1 MKNLK
6 TLHGTTAV
14 LISLLGCIYCG
25 SGGQRVT
32 SVAVSPGAATVTS
45 VMGTIQFTAMGTFS
59 NNMKQML
66 TSSNG
71 LTFMSSNTT
80 IATINSSGMAQCLM
94 AGGGPVTITA
104 SIPIAMG
111 STSMMMGSTAM
122 IQGTAVLTCM

>member
-1 MKNLK
+1 MKNL
-6 TLHGTTAV
+6 TTVHGMIAV

-32 SVAVSPGAATVTS
+32 SVAVTPGTATVTS
-45 VMGTIQFTAMGTFS
+45 VMGTVQFTAVGTFG
-59 NNMKQML
+59 NNMRQML

-71 LTFMSSNTT
+71 LTWMSSNTT
-80 IATINSSGMAQCLM
+80 IATIDSSGRAQCLM
-94 AGGGPVTITA
+94 PGGPVTITA

-122 IQGTAVLTCM
+122 IQGTGVLTCM

>member
-6 TLHGTTAV
+6 TLHGMIAV

-25 SGGQRVT
+25 TGGQRVM
-32 SVAVSPGAATVTS
+32 SVAMSPGTATVMS
-45 VMGTIQFTAMGTFS
+45 MGTVQFTAMGTFS